1 MKIQAIKSLK
11 TGMYESFAYELR
23 DWTFK
28 FIGHDSIGMKAQ
40 YLSYHPCW
48 VVKTYWACM
57 TFSKRD
63 FSFVMSL
70 TQYNAMQDKN

>member
-28 FIGHDSIGMKAQ
+28 FARTWLNRHENATFVSSLL
-40 YLSYHPCW
+40 LSYQNILN
-48 VVKTYWACM
+48 M
-57 TFSKRD
+57 FD
-63 FSFVMSL
+63 IL
-70 TQYNAMQDKN
+70 